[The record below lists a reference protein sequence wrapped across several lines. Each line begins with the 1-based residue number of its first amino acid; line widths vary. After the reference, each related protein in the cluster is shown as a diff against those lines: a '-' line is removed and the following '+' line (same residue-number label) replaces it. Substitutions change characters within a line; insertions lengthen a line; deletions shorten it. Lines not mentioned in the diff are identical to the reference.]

1 MDDVYCPVCRLVLE
15 RRGGG
20 GQLPPPQCPR
30 CSVRRGTL
38 VAMLALDQLPLEEPV
53 AHPARPLAIAGPRQA
68 APQRSVG

>member
-1 MDDVYCPVCRLVLE
+1 
-15 RRGGG
+15 
-20 GQLPPPQCPR
+20 
-30 CSVRRGTL
+30 VRRGTL